1 MSTNA
6 YQDFIAQAKSTYSQT
21 QAKYRGG
28 DYAKLLDPLY
38 QNLYTQCANVD
49 GVVAA
54 LAKTTPP
61 SEDALKGAETL
72 FGLLQGA
79 LDNIGEVLSTF
90 PDMDKKAINRAATLD
105 QNALTKIYASVQDA
119 DQGLF
124 TAFSTTVFNA
134 QEAAARAIGVYAADP
149 ALATSVSKTSTSGK
163 KA

>member
-6 YQDFIAQAKSTYSQT
+6 YQDFIAQAKSTYTQT

-38 QNLYTQCANVD
+38 QDLYTQCGKVD

-54 LAKTTPP
+54 LSKTTPP
-61 SEDALKGAETL
+61 SEDALKGAEAL
-72 FGLLQGA
+72 FGLLEST
-79 LDNIGEVLSTF
+79 LNNIGDVLSTF
-90 PDMDKKAINRAATLD
+90 PDLDKKAINRAATLD
-105 QNALTKIYASVQDA
+105 QNALTKVYATVQDA

-134 QEAAARAIGVYAADP
+134 QEAAARAIGVYAQDP
-149 ALATSVSKTSTSGK
+149 ALATSGK
-163 KA
+163 KT